1 MSRCALYPTIAGDL
15 RTTPTS
21 VDGGE
26 GVALTRTDC
35 AEEVLVALVPDG
47 AGYGVGEA
55 EGHARLLA
63 RSPTA
68 MRLLREVLSLFAAE
82 FEADEDVPAADLVE
96 RFAEWRGRALADL
109 RVHPGSFSLLTEFSQ
124 H

>member
-1 MSRCALYPTIAGDL
+1 MSFATLYPTIAGDL
-15 RTTPTS
+15 RITPTS
-21 VDGGE
+21 VDEGE
-26 GVALTRTDC
+26 GLALTRTDC
-35 AEEVLVALVPDG
+35 GEDVLVALVPDG

-82 FEADEDVPAADLVE
+82 FQADEDVPGADLVD
-96 RFAEWRGRALADL
+96 RFAEWRNRALAE
-109 RVHPGSFSLLTEFSQ
+109 LTAPTQ
-124 H
+124 PVGG

>member
-1 MSRCALYPTIAGDL
+1 MSLDALYPTIAGDL
-15 RTTPTS
+15 RITHTR

-26 GVALTRTDC
+26 GFALTRTDWR
-35 AEEVLVALVPDG
+35 EDVLVALVPDG

-68 MRLLREVLSLFAAE
+68 LRLLREVLGLFAAE
-82 FEADEDVPAADLVE
+82 FEADEDVPGADLVD
-96 RFAEWRGRALADL
+96 RFVEWRGRALTE
-109 RVHPGSFSLLTEFSQ
+109 LTAPIQ
-124 H
+124 PVDC